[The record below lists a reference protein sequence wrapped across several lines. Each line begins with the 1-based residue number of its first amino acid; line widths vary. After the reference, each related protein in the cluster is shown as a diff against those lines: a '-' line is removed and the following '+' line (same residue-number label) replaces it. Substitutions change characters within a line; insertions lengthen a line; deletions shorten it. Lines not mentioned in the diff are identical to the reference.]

1 MTQVGQIANFTCP
14 DCLSNM
20 EVVSVS
26 IYKYEDGSGQKVIA
40 KCVKEDCS
48 RNYSEKELI

>member
-1 MTQVGQIANFTCP
+1 MTKQVGQIADFTCP

-20 EVVSVS
+20 EIVS
-26 IYKYEDGSGQKVIA
+26 IYNYEDGSGKKVIA

-48 RNYSEKELI
+48 RNYSEKEVI